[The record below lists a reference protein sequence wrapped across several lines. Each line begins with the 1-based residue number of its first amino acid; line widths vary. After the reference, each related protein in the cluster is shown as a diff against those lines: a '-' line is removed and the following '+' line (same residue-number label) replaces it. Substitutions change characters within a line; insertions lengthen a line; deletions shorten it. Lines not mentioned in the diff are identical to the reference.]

1 MNNLYYWLLVAQSKC
16 SSYVGIQGIVVK
28 ETKKM
33 FTLITESD
41 ELKGIFFFF
50 TSYLFLVYK
59 SKKLDWPWMLS

>member
-41 ELKGIFFFF
+41 ELKGIFFLY
-50 TSYLFLVYK
+50 TKVK
-59 SKKLDWPWMLS
+59 N